1 VPYNRRLTQLEESIQ
16 VYEQVIRGFEAT
28 RQRMRERRRG
38 ASDSVMVHIDEM
50 LTLNERTLTSLNG
63 VLKTARE
70 QLRAERLRDGPP

>member
-38 ASDSVMVHIDEM
+38 ASDSVMVHIDET
-50 LTLNERTLTSLNG
+50 LALNERTLTSLNG

-70 QLRAERLRDGPP
+70 QLRAERLRDGSP